1 MSAVRF
7 TDLVD
12 WVEDRLTPERAEE
25 VRRVVANDAGAAES
39 VAWIRELIADA
50 ALMRLHEPPPELSTR
65 LHALFDD
72 YHRAPGDGEWRDA
85 TLLHDS
91 RHSAVAGLRSGV
103 TADALHLA
111 YDSPAGRLVMEVQAV
126 APGLVDVQG
135 LIRRPAASD
144 DGGCDLAFL
153 EQGDLRRVTRADAEG
168 RFEVRDVPDTVDE
181 LWVTAAEGRVRV
193 SLDLRWS

>member
-1 MSAVRF
+1 MTAIRF

-12 WVEDRLTPERAEE
+12 WVEARLSPERAEE
-25 VRRVVANDAGAAES
+25 VRRAVESDPAAAES
-39 VAWIRELIADA
+39 VAWVRELLAAA
-50 ALMRLHEPPPELSTR
+50 ALMPLRQPPAELSAR

-72 YHRAPGDGEWRDA
+72 HLRAPADGEWSDA

-91 RHSAVAGLRSGV
+91 RRSAVAGLRSGA
-103 TADALHLA
+103 TAEALHVA

-126 APGLVDVQG
+126 TPGVVDIQG
-135 LIRRPAASD
+135 LIRLTG

-153 EQGDLRRVTRADAEG
+153 EQGELRRLARADADG

-181 LWVTAAEGRVRV
+181 LWVTAGGRRVRV
-193 SLDLRWS
+193 ALELHWS

>member
-12 WVEDRLTPERAEE
+12 WVEDRLAPERAEE

-39 VAWIRELIADA
+39 VAWIRELVADA
-50 ALMRLHEPPPELSTR
+50 ALMRLHEPPAELSTR

-72 YHRAPGDGEWRDA
+72 YHRAPGDGEWSDA

-91 RHSAVAGLRSGV
+91 RRSAVAGLRSGA
-103 TADALHLA
+103 TTEALHLA
-111 YDSPAGRLVMEVQAV
+111 FDSPAGRLVMEVQAV
-126 APGLVDVQG
+126 TPGVVDVQG
-135 LIRRPAASD
+135 LIRPPEASAHE
-144 DGGCDLAFL
+144 GYDLAFL
-153 EQGDLRRVTRADAEG
+153 EQGDLRRVTRADADG

-193 SLDLRWS
+193 ALELRWS